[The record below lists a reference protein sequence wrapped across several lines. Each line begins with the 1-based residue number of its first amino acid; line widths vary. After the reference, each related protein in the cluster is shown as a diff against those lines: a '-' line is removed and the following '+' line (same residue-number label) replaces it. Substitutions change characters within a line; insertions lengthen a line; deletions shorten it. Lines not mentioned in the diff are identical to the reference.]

1 MWRKDTIKLLYM
13 NKNVTRGKT
22 LIFKRVEIYT
32 ANVDFI

>member
-1 MWRKDTIKLLYM
+1 MWRKDTIKLLYL

-32 ANVDFI
+32 TNVDFI